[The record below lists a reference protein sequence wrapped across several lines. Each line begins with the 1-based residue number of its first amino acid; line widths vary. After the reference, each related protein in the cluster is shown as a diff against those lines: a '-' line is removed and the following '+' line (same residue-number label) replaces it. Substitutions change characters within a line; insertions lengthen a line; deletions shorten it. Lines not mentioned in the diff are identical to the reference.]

1 MHGGSHASVQEMA
14 ITESH
19 LTHAMKMK
27 TGRLEHVLSV
37 FTRGRLVRAIALVLL
52 SASTPY
58 LRAAVVNES
67 VPAFVAGDRVCF
79 IGDSITH
86 SGFYSDDILLFYAT
100 RLPKARFDIFNCG
113 ISGDTAL
120 GAVRRFEWDIAVHRP
135 TVATIMLGMND
146 VRRDLYDE
154 MRTSSENRDQQR
166 KAIELHA
173 AKMERLATQLDALGC
188 RIIFLTPSIYD
199 QTAKL
204 PEKNYLGVNDALA
217 ACAELDRALALRH
230 NGSVVDFNGPMA
242 RINAEAQV
250 KDPSFTITSSDRVHP
265 GEPGHMVMTY
275 LMLKAQ
281 GLPGTVAA
289 VVVDAASGKWSGERC
304 TLSNVATDGNTVSFD
319 CLAESLPFPVG
330 SRAIPALALVPFMSE
345 LNREPVTITGLD
357 PGRYELLIDG
367 QPVLEASADELSRG
381 VDLAGNERTPQY
393 RQAHRAKA
401 IRDRRHDVISGR
413 LRTIRAVEHF
423 MINLAMDLTPS
434 DQAAVD
440 AFIGERLERA
450 RQEKKSYEAGQIE
463 TYQHWHP
470 RLAELESEVAEATDA
485 LWKTCQPKIHH
496 YLIRPKT

>member
-1 MHGGSHASVQEMA
+1 MRRYNYSSVKGVAMPRDPMPRLPTFADRKAHHGLFVCR
-14 ITESH
+14 
-19 LTHAMKMK
+19 K
-27 TGRLEHVLSV
+27 GRLL
-37 FTRGRLVRAIALVLL
+37 GAIASLVL
-52 SASTPY
+52 SASMPC
-58 LRAAVVNES
+58 LRGEAVDQS

-100 RLPKARFDIFNCG
+100 RLPKARFEIFNCG

-120 GAVRRFEWDIAVHRP
+120 GAVRRFESDIAVHRP

-154 MRTSSENRDQQR
+154 IRTGEENREQQR
-166 KAIELHA
+166 RALELHA
-173 AKMERLATQLDALGC
+173 AKMETLAGQLDALGC

-217 ACAELDRALALRH
+217 ACAELDRALASRH
-230 NGSVVDFNGPMA
+230 KGWVVDFNGQMA

-265 GEPGHMVMTY
+265 GEPGHLVMTY
-275 LMLKAQ
+275 LMLKTQ

-289 VVVDAASGKWSGERC
+289 VDVDAASGKWSGERC
-304 TLSNVATDGNTVSFD
+304 TLSNVVTDGDSVSFD

-330 SRAIPALALVPFMSE
+330 SRAVPALALVPFMSE
-345 LNREPVTITGLD
+345 LNREPVTITGLES
-357 PGRYELLIDG
+357 GRYELLIDG
-367 QPVLEASADELSRG
+367 QIVLEAGADELSRG

-393 RQAHRAKA
+393 RQAHQAKA
-401 IRDRRHDVISGR
+401 IRDRRHAVISGR

-423 MINLAMDLTPS
+423 MISLAKDLKPD
-434 DQAAVD
+434 DQAAID
-440 AFIGERLERA
+440 AFIAVRLQRA
-450 RQEKKSYEAGQIE
+450 KEEGKSNEAGQLE
-463 TYQHWHP
+463 TYQHWKP
-470 RLAELESEVAEATDA
+470 RQAELESEVAEATDA
-485 LWKTCQPKIHH
+485 MWMTCPHKIRH
-496 YLIRPKT
+496 YLIRP

>member
-1 MHGGSHASVQEMA
+1 
-14 ITESH
+14 
-19 LTHAMKMK
+19 
-27 TGRLEHVLSV
+27 
-37 FTRGRLVRAIALVLL
+37 
-52 SASTPY
+52 
-58 LRAAVVNES
+58 
-67 VPAFVAGDRVCF
+67 
-79 IGDSITH
+79 
-86 SGFYSDDILLFYAT
+86 
-100 RLPKARFDIFNCG
+100 
-113 ISGDTAL
+113 
-120 GAVRRFEWDIAVHRP
+120 VRRFDEDIAVHRP

-146 VRRDLYDE
+146 VRRDLHDE
-154 MRTSSENRDQQR
+154 TRTSPEDRERRRQ
-166 KAIELHA
+166 AMEFHA
-173 AKMERLATQLDALGC
+173 KYMEKLAGQLDALGC

-204 PEKNYLGVNDALA
+204 PEKNYWGTNDSLA
-217 ACAELDRALALRH
+217 ACAELDRALASRH
-230 NGSVVDFNGPMA
+230 NGWVVDFNGQMA

-250 KDPSFTITSSDRVHP
+250 RDPSFTITGSDRVHP

-304 TLSNVATDGNTVSFD
+304 TPSNVATDGNTVSFD

-330 SRAIPALALVPFMSE
+330 SRAVPALALVPFMSE

-367 QPVLEASADELSRG
+367 QIVLEAAADELSRG

-401 IRDRRHDVISGR
+401 MRDRRHDVISGR

-434 DQAAVD
+434 DQAAID
-440 AFIGERLERA
+440 AFIAVRLQKA
-450 RQEKKSYEAGQIE
+450 REEGKLYEAGQLE
-463 TYQHWHP
+463 AYQQWKP
-470 RLAELESEVAEATDA
+470 RQAELESEVAEATDA
-485 LWKTCQPKIHH
+485 LWMTCQPKIRH
-496 YLIRPKT
+496 YLIRPKN